1 MLSAVTCL
9 VESPMGVRK
18 VTRATI
24 VASRLMPSKLKV
36 NCRPV
41 VWSGEPIR
49 SYSTFNAHS
58 ATSNSTEERKSG
70 KMPAIWPK
78 VKAFTTF
85 TASGTL
91 VIGAAGLSMVVI
103 YLILSELLS
112 PSGDTQ
118 IFNRSVSLIEK
129 DETARALLQ
138 CNDTEESKE
147 KLKAYGE
154 IFTSDKWTRNRPI
167 VSTKKIDKNGKA
179 HYFMRFHVESKKKRG
194 LVHIEAVESDKNYQ
208 PDFKSMYLD
217 VAGEQRYYL
226 IKPQLGTVAKPKGF
240 LGVNWGPKRN

>member
-1 MLSAVTCL
+1 
-9 VESPMGVRK
+9 MGVGK
-18 VTRATI
+18 VARSTM
-24 VASRLMPSKLKV
+24 VVSRLMASKPRV
-36 NCRPV
+36 IYRPV
-41 VWSGEPIR
+41 AWSGERFR

-58 ATSNSTEERKSG
+58 ATSSNSEERKSG
-70 KMPAIWPK
+70 KTPAIWPK
-78 VKAFTTF
+78 VKAFTSF

-91 VIGAAGLSMVVI
+91 VIGAAGLSVVVI

-118 IFNRSVSLIEK
+118 MFNRSVSLIEK

-138 CNDTEESKE
+138 CNDTVESKE
-147 KLKAYGE
+147 RLKAYGE
-154 IFTSDKWTRNRPI
+154 IFTSDRWTRNRPI
-167 VSTKKIDKNGKA
+167 VSTRKIDKNGKA
-179 HYFMRFHVESKKKRG
+179 HYFMRFHVESKKRRG